1 MSGFVAQALS
11 TLRWLGPVAVA
22 VTVVV
27 AARQPHPA
35 DEVTWPASGAAAQA
49 AARNAS
55 PWLEPGP
62 LRGWVR
68 VASGWMLR
76 FQPDHGAWLLDVWV
90 PDEGGNPTWRLDV
103 AEWLP
108 GARLSPEAASAWLGG
123 TPAAAREQLGRRDWS
138 GAGRALAGSLLA
150 GGGLP
155 RSGGATSGELSAV
168 LAGLLL
174 AGATVRRLERRPLDP
189 VWLGLVGLAAVGM
202 AGLAP
207 ALSPLGGRLLG
218 AEIRPAVAGLAWW
231 AGVAMLMGGLL
242 FSAITCPAARGFRHP
257 PLLPWAFALGL
268 AVASTAPVVWV
279 AELASLEAAVPA
291 LASLAVLGGWLAG
304 LAGDGLGAL
313 AATLGPARVLLL
325 VGAAVGAVLV
335 GGPFSGPGLAVVAA
349 AAGGR
354 EGGAWLGLAVITG
367 VLVGSLA
374 AVCLWPGAQWGAWAA
389 LVGGLG
395 ATTLA
400 PRVVAARRV
409 QSGE

>member
-35 DEVTWPASGAAAQA
+35 DEVTRPASGAAAQA
-49 AARNAS
+49 ADSALS

-62 LRGWVR
+62 LRGWQR
-68 VASGWMLR
+68 VASGWLLR
-76 FQPDHGAWLLDVWV
+76 FQPEHGAWLLDVWV
-90 PDEGGNPTWRLDV
+90 PDEGGSPTWRLDV

-108 GARLSPEAASAWLGG
+108 GARLSPEAASTWLGSA
-123 TPAAAREQLGRRDWS
+123 PAARERLGRRDWS
-138 GAGRALAGSLLA
+138 GEGRALAGSLPA

-155 RSGGATSGELSAV
+155 RSGSAASGGLSAV

-174 AGATVRRLERRPLDP
+174 AGATARRLERRPLDP
-189 VWLGLVGLAAVGM
+189 VWLGLVGVASVGM
-202 AGLAP
+202 VWLAP

-231 AGVAMLMGGLL
+231 AGLAMLMGGVL
-242 FSAITCPAARGFRHP
+242 FTAITCPAARGIRHAH
-257 PLLPWAFALGL
+257 LLPWSFVLGL
-268 AVASTAPVVWV
+268 AIASAVPVAWV
-279 AELASLEAAVPA
+279 AELASLEAAIPA

-313 AATLGPARVLLL
+313 AATLGPARAPLLL
-325 VGAAVGAVLV
+325 GAAVGVVLV

-354 EGGAWLGLAVITG
+354 EGGAWLGLAVIAG
-367 VLVGSLA
+367 LVVGSLA
-374 AVCLWPGAQWGAWAA
+374 AVCLWPAAQWGAWAA
-389 LVGGLG
+389 LVGGLC
-395 ATTLA
+395 ATALA
-400 PRVVAARRV
+400 PRALAATRV